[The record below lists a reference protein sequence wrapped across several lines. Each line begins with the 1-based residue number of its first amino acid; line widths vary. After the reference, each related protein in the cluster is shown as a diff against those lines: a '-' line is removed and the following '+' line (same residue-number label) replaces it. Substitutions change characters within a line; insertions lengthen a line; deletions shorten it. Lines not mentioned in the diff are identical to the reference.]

1 MMNKRKHE
9 RVRVQFRSHFSMKGK
24 MLAGDGNLTD
34 LSPGGCRIVSPVA
47 VVAGTEL
54 ELCIFPGDEANPI
67 MIDGATVCW
76 CRPNEFGLSFT
87 KVRTPVLRRLTDVWR
102 KLATP
107 A

>member
-34 LSPGGCRIVSPVA
+34 LSPGGCRILSSVTVL
-47 VVAGTEL
+47 AGTEV

-67 MIDGATVCW
+67 LIDGATVCW
-76 CRPNEFGLSFT
+76 CRPDEFGLAFT
-87 KVRTPVLRRLTDVWR
+87 KIRTPVQRRLTDVWR